1 MGLPVSQRRN
11 LDEIE
16 GSLRATDPRL
26 VSLLEIFTRL
36 NRDEE
41 MPRIE
46 QLQAGATGLLA
57 WLRIRPAAAVRWLA
71 ASSVARF
78 RTAVFFPIALAAMA
92 CTMLLGMGSSSSHRC
107 ISAPRAAGTS
117 QLTSKP
123 GDKIRIGAAASTGT
137 AARPVAAAS
146 TNVIACGPA
155 RWPDW
160 MTGR

>member
-16 GSLRATDPRL
+16 DSLRATDPRL

-46 QLQAGATGLLA
+46 QLKAGAAGLWA

-71 ASSVARF
+71 ASSGARF

-117 QLTSKP
+117 QLTTKVR
-123 GDKIRIGAAASTGT
+123 IRAAASTGAAASTK
-137 AARPVAAAS
+137 A
-146 TNVIACGPA
+146 IACSPA
-155 RWPDW
+155 LWPAG

>member
-16 GSLRATDPRL
+16 DSLRATDPRL

-46 QLQAGATGLLA
+46 QLKAGAEGLWA
-57 WLRIRPAAAVRWLA
+57 WLRIGPAAAVRWLA
-71 ASSVARF
+71 TSSRARF

-92 CTMLLGMGSSSSHRC
+92 CTMLLGIGSASSHRC
-107 ISAPRAAGTS
+107 ISSPRAAGTS
-117 QLTSKP
+117 QLTTKP
-123 GDKIRIGAAASTGT
+123 RDRVRIRIRAAARPGAGTGAAASAKTIT
-137 AARPVAAAS
+137 CS
-146 TNVIACGPA
+146 PA
-155 RWPDW
+155 PWPEP
-160 MTGR
+160 MMGR

>member
-16 GSLRATDPRL
+16 DSLRATDPRL

-46 QLQAGATGLLA
+46 QLKAGAVGAAA
-57 WLRIRPAAAVRWLA
+57 WLRIGPAAAVRWLA
-71 ASSVARF
+71 TSSRARF

-92 CTMLLGMGSSSSHRC
+92 CTMLLGIGSASSHRC
-107 ISAPRAAGTS
+107 ISSPRAAGTS
-117 QLTSKP
+117 QLTTKP
-123 GDKIRIGAAASTGT
+123 RDRVRIRAAARTGAGTGAAASAKT
-137 AARPVAAAS
+137 
-146 TNVIACGPA
+146 IACGPA
-155 RWPDW
+155 QWPAG
-160 MTGR
+160 MMGR

>member
-16 GSLRATDPRL
+16 DSLRATDPRL

-46 QLQAGATGLLA
+46 QLKAGAVGLWA
-57 WLRIRPAAAVRWLA
+57 WLRMRQAAAVRWLA
-71 ASSVARF
+71 TSSRARF

-92 CTMLLGMGSSSSHRC
+92 CTMLLGIGSASSHRC
-107 ISAPRAAGTS
+107 ISSPRAAGTS
-117 QLTSKP
+117 QLTTKP
-123 GDKIRIGAAASTGT
+123 RDRVRIRAAARTGAGTGAAASAKTIT
-137 AARPVAAAS
+137 CS
-146 TNVIACGPA
+146 PA
-155 RWPDW
+155 PWPEP
-160 MTGR
+160 MMGR

>member
-11 LDEIE
+11 LAEIE
-16 GSLRATDPRL
+16 DSLRATDPRL

-46 QLQAGATGLLA
+46 QLKAGAAGPWA
-57 WLRIRPAAAVRWLA
+57 WLRIRPAAAARWLA
-71 ASSVARF
+71 ASSGARF

-117 QLTSKP
+117 QLTTRP
-123 GDKIRIGAAASTGT
+123 RDKVRIRAAARTGT
-137 AARPVAAAS
+137 GAS
-146 TNVIACGPA
+146 VKAIACSPA
-155 RWPDW
+155 LWPDA
-160 MTGR
+160 MMGR

>member
-16 GSLRATDPRL
+16 DSLRATDPRL

-46 QLQAGATGLLA
+46 QLKAGAAGAAA

-71 ASSVARF
+71 ASSGARF

-92 CTMLLGMGSSSSHRC
+92 CTMLLGMSSSSSHRC

-117 QLTSKP
+117 QLTTKS
-123 GDKIRIGAAASTGT
+123 GDKVRTGAGTGAAARTK
-137 AARPVAAAS
+137 
-146 TNVIACGPA
+146 VIACSPA
-155 RWPDW
+155 PWPDE
-160 MTGR
+160 MMGR